1 MVIQKNEFIAKLH
14 LISKFIASKICR
26 VIIKIHILLHISR
39 IISNQTMK
47 LVMRN
52 VSLEKSY
59 TKCGRETRPRLFKKK
74 IKKIA
79 YIPGST
85 IWTFIQFVFIVCPR

>member
-1 MVIQKNEFIAKLH
+1 MIQKNEFIAKLH
-14 LISKFIASKICR
+14 LISKFMASKICR

-59 TKCGRETRPRLFKKK
+59 TKCGRETRPILFKKK
-74 IKKIA
+74 KKIA
-79 YIPGST
+79 YISGST